1 MYHVDKITGGD
12 ETHFYFTVHCVI
24 FKQAEEKLLA
34 KGQDKEYAPIH
45 GLPDFTVPSAKLAF
59 GEDSD
64 VIKNSLV
71 CVFKICE
78 TLNFHTTLF
87 ISLIALYIILYYNY
101 LSL

>member
-1 MYHVDKITGGD
+1 MPWWAFSITLCHVDKTTDGD
-12 ETHFYFTVHCVI
+12 KTHLYFTLHCVI

-71 CVFKICE
+71 CVCLKFVR
-78 TLNFHTTLF
+78 L
-87 ISLIALYIILYYNY
+87 
-101 LSL
+101 

>member
-1 MYHVDKITGGD
+1 MLIKSQVGTKLTFILHL
-12 ETHFYFTVHCVI
+12 HCVI

-59 GEDSD
+59 REDSD

-71 CVFKICE
+71 CVCLKFVR
-78 TLNFHTTLF
+78 L
-87 ISLIALYIILYYNY
+87 
-101 LSL
+101 

>member
-12 ETHFYFTVHCVI
+12 KTHFFLHLHCVI

-34 KGQDKEYAPIH
+34 KGQDKEYALIH

-71 CVFKICE
+71 CGFKICE
-78 TLNFHTTLF
+78 TLNFHTVLCTC
-87 ISLIALYIILYYNY
+87 I
-101 LSL
+101 

>member
-1 MYHVDKITGGD
+1 MGTKLTFILQYI
-12 ETHFYFTVHCVI
+12 ECVI

-59 GEDSD
+59 GEDSE

-71 CVFKICE
+71 C
-78 TLNFHTTLF
+78 LF
-87 ISLIALYIILYYNY
+87 FNM
-101 LSL
+101 